1 MSFTTG
7 TVDATLTGV
16 FRRLTDFFDL
26 AKPRVVLMVLI
37 TAFVGF
43 YVGSE
48 AMPNYLRLLQML
60 FGTALAAGG
69 TLALNQF
76 LERETDAMMAR
87 TRHRPLPDG
96 RIQPRGSFLVWRYR
110 DTCRSVL
117 FGAGG

>member
-7 TVDATLTGV
+7 IVDPTLAGA
-16 FRRLTDFFDL
+16 FRRVAYFFDL

-43 YVGSE
+43 YLGSG
-48 AMPNYLRLLQML
+48 AIPNYPELIQML

-96 RIQPRGSFLVWRYR
+96 RIQPVEAFSFGVAM
-110 DTCRSVL
+110 T
-117 FGAGG
+117 